1 MSYDAWKWGNFAVF
15 GPGNTLVGYM
25 EIFVSREDANIAIG
39 RPPDYD
45 DSHTV
50 SWGRVTIE
58 EATRLVSL
66 LEPDPEYQAET
77 LKSVLDLFAAADG
90 PIATLYYTD
99 PYHGQ

>member
-1 MSYDAWKWGNFAVF
+1 MSYDAWKWGNLAVF

-58 EATRLVSL
+58 EATHLVS
-66 LEPDPEYQAET
+66 LEPDPECHAEE
-77 LKSVLDLFAAADG
+77 LKRVHELFIAVDA
-90 PIATLYYTD
+90 PIGTLYYVDT
-99 PYHGQ
+99 HRGQ